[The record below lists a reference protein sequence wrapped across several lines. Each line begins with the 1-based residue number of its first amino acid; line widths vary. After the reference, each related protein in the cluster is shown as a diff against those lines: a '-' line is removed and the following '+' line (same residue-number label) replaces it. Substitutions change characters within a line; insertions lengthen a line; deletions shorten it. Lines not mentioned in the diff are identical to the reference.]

1 MSGAC
6 QRIVEYNGMRKKEKC
21 NENLIKSQ
29 FVIMSSHN
37 DLLSSDESVISVG
50 NYVNPF
56 GDIKV
61 NNIPMEIVEDL
72 HIAEDDSVRVCS
84 SKVVKPA
91 DKVFFWLVQHLE
103 RILAGSR
110 LYIKIHFDDRNVMFN
125 GMGREFVRHPVY
137 TITASGDGSCLFN
150 SISLFLTGKEYY
162 SATICHVICNYI
174 SCEDNKD
181 SLVLQISNKYR
192 NGKEYIE
199 CSGMRSQNV
208 WATDVE
214 IYALAQITKYD
225 VYVYRS
231 HNNWLHYNSNVSKEK
246 TKFGFSFNNA
256 SGDHF
261 DLVFTMKRY

>member
-1 MSGAC
+1 MHVKELLNTIMS
-6 QRIVEYNGMRKKEKC
+6 QKKEKC

-29 FVIMSSHN
+29 FVIMSNHD

-50 NYVNPF
+50 NYVNPS

-61 NNIPMEIVEDL
+61 DNIPVEIVEDL
-72 HIAEDDSVRVCS
+72 HTEDDSVRVCS
-84 SKVVKPA
+84 SKVVKPT
-91 DKVFFWLVQHLE
+91 DKVFFWPLQHLE
-103 RILAGSR
+103 RISAGSR
-110 LYIKIHFDDRNVMFN
+110 LYIKIHSDDRNVMFN
-125 GMGREFVRHPVY
+125 GVGHEFVRHPAC

-162 SATICHVICNYI
+162 SATIHHVICYYI

-181 SLVLQISNKYR
+181 RLALHILSKYK

-199 CSGMRSQNV
+199 CSGIRSHNV

-225 VYVYRS
+225 VFVYSR
-231 HNNWLHYNSNVSKEK
+231 HNNWLITIWMGVEK
-246 TKFGFSFNNA
+246 RLNLGFS
-256 SGDHF
+256 SIMPLGII
-261 DLVFTMKRY
+261 